1 MFKIIKSIL
10 EKYFKKPTDPVKMLP
25 KNVMERVFSYLNTNE
40 LLTSSLVNKSWLK
53 FIGKSENCMKRLK
66 FVICEPLHGMLWRFT
81 AADAENILK
90 NERKYK
96 HIALFVTRSMTK
108 DHLLVVA
115 SFEWKTVHLC
125 HHTFKSEIELLN
137 FFGLIEP
144 FVEEL
149 ELKHVK
155 TAFTRQKQIASVNFI
170 FPKLKKLKVS
180 FCCTFIFSEMLK
192 NVLILENLEIETEP
206 LACDDSEDIIQRIKG
221 IEFILLNNVKIKSL
235 FLFLHQTDFDGMFM
249 NQRFLQ
255 RIRFQLESLTVK
267 KFRRLEGMH
276 TNIVQTTNFGDFLK
290 SQHKSLSSLIVHDCL
305 GIYVLETIIN
315 DLEKL
320 KTIEFG
326 DLGAYE
332 KLEDSIAN
340 INFFKNESV
349 ENLTLK
355 SSYSEYCELQN
366 ILLTTVP
373 NLKTLYIGTVNQK
386 MLETLID
393 KVPKLLK
400 LELDFFTAYSP
411 PEKAVLCDLKE
422 MTIKIDYAS
431 NFKDQLRGFTNYT
444 RFEMEFLRA
453 VKIFHETNDI
463 LR

>member
-1 MFKIIKSIL
+1 MLKIIKSLL
-10 EKYFKKPTDPVKMLP
+10 EKHFKKPTDPVKMLP
-25 KNVMERVFSYLNTNE
+25 KNVIEKVFSYLNKDD

-53 FIGKSENCMKRLK
+53 FIGKSENCMKKLK
-66 FVICEPLHGMLWRFT
+66 FVICEPLHGMLWKFT
-81 AADAENILK
+81 AADAANILT

-96 HIALFVTRSMTK
+96 HIALFITRSMTK
-108 DHLLVVA
+108 DHLLIVA
-115 SFEWKTVHLC
+115 SFEWKTVNLC
-125 HHTFKSEIELLN
+125 HHTFRSEIELLN

-149 ELKHVK
+149 ELTHIK
-155 TAFTRQKQIASVNFI
+155 TAFTKRKQIGSVNFI

-192 NVLILENLEIETEP
+192 NVLMLHFLEIETEP

-221 IEFILLNNVKIKSL
+221 IEVILLNNVKIKSL
-235 FLFLHQTDFDGMFM
+235 VLHLHQSDFDGMFM

-267 KFRRLEGMH
+267 KFKRLEGMH
-276 TNIVQTTNFGDFLK
+276 TNIVQTANFGEFLK
-290 SQHKSLSSLIVHDCL
+290 SQNKTLTKLSVLDCL
-305 GIYVLETIIN
+305 GVYVLEIIIN
-315 DLEKL
+315 ELEKL
-320 KTIEFG
+320 KSIELG
-326 DLGAYE
+326 DLKGYE
-332 KLEDSIAN
+332 KLEDSVAN
-340 INFFKNESV
+340 ISFFKNESV

-355 SSYSEYCELQN
+355 SSYSEYCDLQN
-366 ILLTTVP
+366 VLLTTVP

-411 PEKAVLCDLKE
+411 PERAVLCDLKE

-444 RFEMEFLRA
+444 RFEMEFLKA
-453 VKIFHETNDI
+453 VRVLHENSEN